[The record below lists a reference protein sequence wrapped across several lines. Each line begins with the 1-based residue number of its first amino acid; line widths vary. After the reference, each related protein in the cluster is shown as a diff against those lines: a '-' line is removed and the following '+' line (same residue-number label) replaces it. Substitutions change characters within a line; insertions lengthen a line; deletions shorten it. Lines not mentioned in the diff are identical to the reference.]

1 MASGQDD
8 DAGIDFELYR
18 YTPSLAA
25 AVIFIVLFAIP
36 RLCIYIKSSGHIA
49 VQIIGYVCR
58 ALAHDDKESI
68 PLYSVGTIIILLGPP
83 LYVSSIYMTLGRLIR
98 HLDVEHL
105 SLVSVKW
112 LTKIFATGE

>member
-1 MASGQDD
+1 DN

-36 RLCIYIKSSGHIA
+36 RLFGG
-49 VQIIGYVCR
+49 VFQIIGYVCR

-83 LYVSSIYMTLGRLIR
+83 LYASSIYMTLGRLIR

-112 LTKIFATGE
+112 LTKIFVTGE